1 MAHLAT
7 PLAGLSVRSLDL
19 LNEDKDELQAL
30 GFGSIK
36 LLMDALDENDG
47 DLTKISSIFYV
58 IEPAQSDR
66 IGDAVLAD
74 PRVPA
79 EWKAKY
85 QPSNQPSAPQR
96 PAGNNPRRRQPD
108 LTEPPIQP
116 DDTRPNRRI
125 VFGPMEPLVT
135 ETLAPPPADILAE
148 ITEDGEEGEE
158 IEDEPAPAPT
168 FVQRVRNTLNEWDRR
183 NPLIRQS

>member
-36 LLMDALDENDG
+36 LLMDAIDGNDG

-125 VFGPMEPLVT
+125 VF
-135 ETLAPPPADILAE
+135 
-148 ITEDGEEGEE
+148 
-158 IEDEPAPAPT
+158 
-168 FVQRVRNTLNEWDRR
+168 
-183 NPLIRQS
+183 